1 MGFLDNIVTEINNV
15 VKNHLTAFPTA
26 EYFGIAYVIPK
37 KEGKDSSYL
46 PAIIDINGEAKWMT
60 FDDVREL
67 SIYHRM
73 VSSTYNMQKQ
83 KTYGDGH
90 DYVQQNYDMDMVI
103 MSDRKK
109 ICIQPD
115 VLEMAIGSNIPSVV
129 KLETIEP
136 ANIISVSA
144 NHSAKSVFGNE
155 FTGIEYYLKPE
166 HILFS
171 IRYRVELRYLKGCIS
186 LCHCD

>member
-1 MGFLDNIVTEINNV
+1 MAFLDNIVTEINAS
-15 VKNHLTAFPTA
+15 VKKYLTAFPTA
-26 EYFGIAYVIPK
+26 EYFGIAHVIPK
-37 KEGKDSSYL
+37 KEGKAPSYL
-46 PAIIDINGEAKWMT
+46 PAIIDMNGEAKWMT

-67 SIYHRM
+67 SVYHK
-73 VSSTYNMQKQ
+73 VVASTYLQKQ

-90 DYVQQNYDMDMVI
+90 DYIQHNYDMDMVV

-109 ICIQPD
+109 IGIHPE

-136 ANIISVSA
+136 ANIITVSA
-144 NHSAKSVFGNE
+144 NHSARSVFGNE
-155 FTGIEYYLKPE
+155 FTGVSYYLKPE
-166 HILFS
+166 HILLS